1 MGVEIYNLV
10 YYMNHKTE
18 IKQHVEQLH
27 PETVSIYRHLHRQP
41 ELSYHEEK
49 TAEFIC
55 QFLDEENIPYR
66 SNIGGYGILA
76 KIQGKNPSSKTIALR
91 AEMDALPIQEEND
104 IPHTSVN
111 NGIMHACGHD
121 ANTASLLSVAKIL
134 WRMKDKFSGT
144 ILLIFQPGEEQHP
157 GGARLM
163 LEDNLFDGNEPE
175 LILAQHSFL
184 DLPSGVVGFRS
195 GTVMASADEVHI
207 VVKGKGGH
215 AAMPHL
221 LNDTVLAGSQMIVSM
236 QQVISRRSN
245 PFKPMVLSFGKFI
258 AGGATNIIPDEVFL
272 SGTLRCM
279 DEEERAKAKAHIFET
294 AHAAAKACGCTCD
307 IEIKDGYPTVVN
319 HSEIT
324 EKAADFAREF
334 SGTEHVTEYPVRMTS
349 EDFGFFSQKY
359 PVTFY
364 RYGARGKANST
375 AGNLH
380 TSTFLID
387 EDALKTSVGVMSY
400 AALKFLG
407 KE

>member
-1 MGVEIYNLV
+1 
-10 YYMNHKTE
+10 MNNKTE
-18 IKQHVEQLH
+18 IKQLAESFH
-27 PETVSIYRHLHRQP
+27 PETIKIYRHLHQHP
-41 ELSYHEEK
+41 ELSYREEK
-49 TAEFIC
+49 TSEFIC
-55 QFLDEENIPYR
+55 DFLDKENIPYR

-76 KIQGKNPSSKTIALR
+76 KISGQNPSSKIIALR

-104 IPHTSVN
+104 IPHKSVN
-111 NGIMHACGHD
+111 NGVMHACGHD

-134 WRMKDKFSGT
+134 QSMKDKFSGT

-163 LEDNLFDGNEPE
+163 LEDNLFEGYEPE
-175 LILAQHSFL
+175 LIIAQHSFL
-184 DLPSGVVGFRS
+184 DFPCGVVGFRS

-221 LNDTVLAGSQMIVSM
+221 LNDTVLAGSQMIISM
-236 QQVISRRSN
+236 QQVVSRYSN

-258 AGGATNIIPDEVFL
+258 AAGSTNIIPDEVFL

-279 DEEERAKAKAHIFET
+279 DEEERAKAKAHILEIARST
-294 AHAAAKACGCTCD
+294 AKACGCACD

-319 HSEIT
+319 HSEVT
-324 EKAADFAREF
+324 KNAAQFAQEF
-334 SGTEHVTEYPVRMTS
+334 SGAENVTEYPVRMTS

-364 RYGARGKANST
+364 RYGARGKTNST

-380 TSTFLID
+380 TSSFLID
-387 EDALKTSVGVMSY
+387 EEALKTSVGVMSY
-400 AALKFLG
+400 TALRFTEG
-407 KE
+407 